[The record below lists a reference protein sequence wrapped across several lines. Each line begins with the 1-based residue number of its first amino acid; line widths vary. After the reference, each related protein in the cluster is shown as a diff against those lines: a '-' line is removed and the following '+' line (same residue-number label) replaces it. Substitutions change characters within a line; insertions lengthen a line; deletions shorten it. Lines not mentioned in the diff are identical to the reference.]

1 MPRPVNARPGFEAS
15 PPLTRYAIPM
25 GIPALVRRYLLES
38 DDQPAV
44 QYRGH
49 LGNHPMDSI
58 AQQLED
64 FLATKYTGSWDNV
77 ERKFRIDQTVIQLW
91 LRIYYACRFRTL
103 VTIGILLYS
112 AV

>member
-15 PPLTRYAIPM
+15 APLTRYAIPV

-38 DDQPAV
+38 DDRPAA

-49 LGNHPMDSI
+49 LGDRLMDSRV

-77 ERKFRIDQTVIQLW
+77 ERKFRIDQTVIQL
-91 LRIYYACRFRTL
+91 
-103 VTIGILLYS
+103 
-112 AV
+112 